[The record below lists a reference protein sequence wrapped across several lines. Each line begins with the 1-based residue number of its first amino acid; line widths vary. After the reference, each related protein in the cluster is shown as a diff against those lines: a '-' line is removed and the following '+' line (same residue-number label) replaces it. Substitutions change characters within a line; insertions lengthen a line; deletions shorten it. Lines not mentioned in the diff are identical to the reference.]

1 MKGLPWLTQVEFSS
15 QVGFTYDYSK
25 RDFREESDPY
35 LELAYALTVHKSQGS
50 EFDMVIL
57 VLPNPCRLLPR
68 ELLYTALTRQRNRIV
83 VLHQGPRSELKRF
96 ASDA

>member
-1 MKGLPWLTQVEFSS
+1 MHKISVTL
-15 QVGFTYDYSK
+15 
-25 RDFREESDPY
+25 R
-35 LELAYALTVHKSQGS
+35 LTVHKSQGS

-57 VLPNPCRLLPR
+57 VLPNPCRLLSR